1 MLGTTGTFTSCKDYD
16 DDITNLQDQITA
28 NADAIKALQDKI
40 NSGKWITELTSI
52 EGGFKVTFSDG
63 QSFEIVNGADGAK
76 GEAGTQITIGEDGYW
91 YFDGV
96 KSEYK
101 AVVDEE
107 SKTKAPYISEED
119 GYWYFFNEEGE
130 AVKSEYKAVGASYAV
145 KVNGGYN
152 LYLPDANGDMMDP
165 IFVAGAAASINSIR
179 FDANLNNP
187 SKIGVDYVASTF
199 EFAGKTQ
206 AISKTSDWKGTK
218 ALPKDG
224 SVIYTQ
230 ATPLLMRIDPVT
242 VAAEEIPFT
251 LINSHNETLP
261 NITLKAKAS
270 DELIKKLGTRSAAN
284 NGLFTVA
291 IDPVVMSA
299 NQSDAFNTALGKT
312 TIYALNADNAA
323 RSAYEI
329 EVLAGTYAG
338 LTKLEIGD
346 NNNITIGSGNN
357 EATVD
362 VNKEIRIKPTASAA
376 LYDMYIVVKPEYEN
390 VLKIT
395 YSDDK
400 QAFTINK
407 NADETTPA
415 EFPMTIYTCD
425 VTGQTQK
432 TEVTIKLS
440 QSLNN
445 PSIYEQQEYNV
456 SNPYGYFIIS
466 LDVMRKELSDKGLLD
481 TWKIRVKDFDGNLT
495 YALYNNSDLKS
506 EHKVGVTVNDASSI
520 FTAGTVNANG
530 VKDNSLDAAYVK
542 VSVDNAKQKIDNNVV
557 KLDQTYYLRIG
568 FNADGTTEE
577 VNYIS
582 VPVMF
587 TAPAVSELF
596 TPESALIDSETGALN
611 TYFNAAT
618 GPVYELTK
626 AFKYTASK
634 VGVLNSAKIKFTDDK
649 VGETGKKASELAAVK
664 VNDDVN
670 NVLTINNDTKK
681 ITNTI
686 SLIDVADLKAGQ
698 YSPTELGYGQ
708 VLPMVIEA
716 TGYDNWAYQ
725 DAADKK
731 YSFKVDMMSALYE
744 GEVKPVSGTTI
755 TVSANAESAAIITSE
770 MIKGYDYNNNEYEV
784 IPNKVAYDNND
795 NYINAWTRDGVLDVE
810 VAAHPDYA
818 NLIKSVKINPATIVD
833 KKTVNG
839 NIELQTATLSN
850 DTEVVINVYVTD
862 VWGYTNVS
870 PVKVLVK
877 INK

>member
-270 DELIKKLGTRSAAN
+270 DELIKKPGTRSAAN

-299 NQSDAFNTALGKT
+299 DQSTAFNTALGKT

-346 NNNITIGSGNN
+346 NNNIAIGSDDE

-376 LYDMYIVVKPEYEN
+376 LYDMYIVVKSEYEN

-432 TEVTIKLS
+432 TEVIIKLS

-445 PSIYEQQEYNV
+445 PSIYELQEYDV
-456 SNPYGYFIIS
+456 SNPYGNFIIP

-495 YALYNNSDLKS
+495 YALYNNSDLKN
-506 EHKVGVTVNDASSI
+506 EHKVGVTVNGVSSI

-530 VKDNSLDAAYVK
+530 KVDTSLDAAYVI
-542 VSVDNAKQKIDNNVV
+542 VYVDNTKQDINNNVV

-587 TAPAVSELF
+587 TAPTVSDLF
-596 TPESALIDSETGALN
+596 APESALIDSETGALN
-611 TYFNAAT
+611 TYFNIAAVFGNPGT
-618 GPVYELTK
+618 PAAYELTK
-626 AFKYTASK
+626 AFKY
-634 VGVLNSAKIKFTDDK
+634 VNLNQLNAATIKFTDDK
-649 VGETGKKASELAAVK
+649 VGETGKKASELAQ
-664 VNDDVN
+664 VNDNDLLVN
-670 NVLTINNDTKK
+670 KTTGALENK
-681 ITNTI
+681 I
-686 SLIDVADLKAGQ
+686 SLKSVYATPYD
-698 YSPTELGYGQ
+698 PTELGYGQ
-708 VLPMVIEA
+708 VLPMVVEA
-716 TGYDNWAYQ
+716 IGYANWAYQ

-784 IPNKVAYDNND
+784 IPNKVAYDDED

-850 DTEVVINVYVTD
+850 DTEVVINVYVID

>member
-1 MLGTTGTFTSCKDYD
+1 MRKKYLSALLFGALLFASAGTFTSCKDYD
-16 DDITNLQDQITA
+16 DDINNLQSQITA

-40 NSGKWITELTSI
+40 NAGKWITELTAV

-63 QSFEIVNGADGAK
+63 QSFEIVNGAA
-76 GEAGTQITIGEDGYW
+76 GENGTQITIGEDGYW

-101 AVVDEE
+101 AVSDSETA
-107 SKTKAPYISEED
+107 KTKSPYVNKED
-119 GYWYFFNEEGE
+119 GYWYFFNEEGT

-152 LYLPDANGDMMDP
+152 IYLPDANGEMMDP
-165 IFVAGAAASINSIR
+165 IFVGGAAAAINSIR
-179 FDANLNNP
+179 FDANVDTNI
-187 SKIGVDYVASTF
+187 KVDYVASTF
-199 EFAGKTQ
+199 KFAGKTQ
-206 AISKTSDWKGTK
+206 AVTNKSDWKGTK
-218 ALPKDG
+218 ALPEDG

-230 ATPLLMRIDPVT
+230 GTPLKMRIDPVT

-251 LINSHNETLP
+251 LINSVNETLP

-270 DELIKKLGTRSAAN
+270 DELIGGPGTRSAAN

-299 NQSDAFNTALGKT
+299 DQSEAFGKALGKT
-312 TIYALNADNAA
+312 IVYALNADNAA

-329 EVLAGTYAG
+329 LVASGECEG
-338 LTKLEIGD
+338 LTKLEIGS
-346 NNNITIGSGNN
+346 NKNITLGSDDS

-376 LYDMYIVVKPEYEN
+376 LYDMYIVVKSEYEN

-415 EFPMTIYTCD
+415 EFPMTIYTCG
-425 VTGQTQK
+425 VNGQTTK

-440 QSLNN
+440 QSISN
-445 PSIYEQQEYNV
+445 PSIYELKEYNV
-456 SNPYGYFIIS
+456 SDANGFFTIP
-466 LDVMRKELSDKGLLD
+466 LDIMKKELSDKGLLD
-481 TWKIRVKDFDGNLT
+481 TWKIRVKDFNENLS
-495 YALYNNSDLKS
+495 YKLYSDSDLKTVITNIPTGLFTYS
-506 EHKVGVTVNDASSI
+506 TINSNGKNDTSIDAAAVKVGV
-520 FTAGTVNANG
+520 
-530 VKDNSLDAAYVK
+530 DNT
-542 VSVDNAKQKIDNNVV
+542 KQTLADNVV

-568 FNADGTTEE
+568 FNADNTTDE

-582 VPVMF
+582 VPVKF

-611 TYFNAAT
+611 TYFNNASPTSYA
-618 GPVYELTK
+618 LTK
-626 AFKYTASK
+626 AFKYKNLAKLNTAT
-634 VGVLNSAKIKFTDDK
+634 IKFTDDK
-649 VGETGKKASELAAVK
+649 VGETGKKASELAK
-664 VNDDVN
+664 VNSDSLSVGADG
-670 NVLTINNDTKK
+670 VLI
-681 ITNTI
+681 NTI
-686 SLIDVADLKAGQ
+686 SLVDDRAVTYA
-698 YSPTELGYGQ
+698 PTETGYGQ

-716 TGYDNWAYQ
+716 VGYQTWAYQ
-725 DAADKK
+725 NADDKK
-731 YSFKVDMMSALYE
+731 YSFKVNMMSALYE

-755 TVSANAESAAIITSE
+755 TVSANAESAAIITSD

-784 IPNKVAYDNND
+784 IPNMVKVESDKNV
-795 NYINAWTRDGVLDVE
+795 NAWTRDGVAKVT
-810 VAAHPDYA
+810 VAAHSDYK
-818 NLIKSVKINPATIVD
+818 NLIKSVKINPATTVD

-850 DTEVVINVYVTD
+850 DTEVVINVSVTD
-862 VWGYTNVS
+862 VWGYTKVS

>member
-1 MLGTTGTFTSCKDYD
+1 M
-16 DDITNLQDQITA
+16 QDQITA

-179 FDANLNNP
+179 FDANLNNS

-270 DELIKKLGTRSAAN
+270 DELIKKPGTRSAAN

-299 NQSDAFNTALGKT
+299 DQSTAFNTALGKT

-376 LYDMYIVVKPEYEN
+376 LYDMYIVVKSEYEN

-425 VTGQTQK
+425 VNGQTKK

-445 PSIYEQQEYNV
+445 PSIYEPQEYDV
-456 SNPYGYFIIS
+456 SNPYGNFIIP

-506 EHKVGVTVNDASSI
+506 EHKVGVTVNGASSI

-530 VKDNSLDAAYVK
+530 KEDTSLDAAYVI
-542 VSVDNAKQKIDNNVV
+542 VYVDNAKQNIDNNVV

-587 TAPAVSELF
+587 TAPTVSDLF
-596 TPESALIDSETGALN
+596 APESALIDSETGALN
-611 TYFNAAT
+611 TYFNIAAVFGT
-618 GPVYELTK
+618 PGTPGTPAAYELTK
-626 AFKYTASK
+626 AFKY
-634 VGVLNSAKIKFTDDK
+634 VNLNQLNAATIKFTDDK
-649 VGETGKKASELAAVK
+649 VGETGKKASELAQ
-664 VNDDVN
+664 VNDNDLLVN
-670 NVLTINNDTKK
+670 ATTGALENK
-681 ITNTI
+681 I
-686 SLIDVADLKAGQ
+686 SLKSVYATPYD
-698 YSPTELGYGQ
+698 PTELGYGQ
-708 VLPMVIEA
+708 VLPMVVEA
-716 TGYDNWAYQ
+716 TGYANWAYQ

-784 IPNKVAYDNND
+784 IPNKVAYDDKD
-795 NYINAWTRDGVLDVE
+795 NYIKAWTRDGVLDVE
-810 VAAHPDYA
+810 VDAHPDYA
-818 NLIKSVKINPATIVD
+818 NLIKNVKINPATIVD

>member
-270 DELIKKLGTRSAAN
+270 DELIKKPGTRSAAN

-299 NQSDAFNTALGKT
+299 DQSTAFNTALGKT

-376 LYDMYIVVKPEYEN
+376 LYDMYIVVKSEYEN

-425 VTGQTQK
+425 VKGQTQK

-445 PSIYEQQEYNV
+445 SSIYEQQEYNV
-456 SNPYGYFIIS
+456 SDANGFFPIS
-466 LDVMRKELSDKGLLD
+466 LDVMKKDLSDKGLLD

-495 YALYNNSDLKS
+495 YALYSDSKLENK
-506 EHKVGVTVNDASSI
+506 VTVPTGLFTYYTVKSDVTPTTSIDAPYI
-520 FTAGTVNANG
+520 IV
-530 VKDNSLDAAYVK
+530 VVDNS
-542 VSVDNAKQKIDNNVV
+542 KQTMTSPAV

-596 TPESALIDSETGALN
+596 TPESALIDSD
-611 TYFNAAT
+611 AAT

-664 VNDDVN
+664 VNDAVN